1 LLFLEEALDLLS
13 APAYP
18 VEKSLER
25 VLQLGLDVGKALRA
39 CRTKGVMGS
48 MRTHTGARIF
58 ALYWS
63 RGIEPGLGRLSAT
76 LALKRASGVIT
87 PLKVFI
93 SCLIV
98 YLRVFLARKT
108 RVARRLISTPGMV

>member
-1 LLFLEEALDLLS
+1 LLFLEEALDLLFT
-13 APAYP
+13 PAYP
-18 VEKSLER
+18 AEKSLER

-39 CRTKGVMGS
+39 CRTKGVMDS
-48 MRTHTGARIF
+48 MRIYTEARVF

-63 RGIEPGLGRLSAT
+63 RGIELRLGCLSAT
-76 LALKRASGVIT
+76 LVSKRNSGIIT

-98 YLRVFLARKT
+98 
-108 RVARRLISTPGMV
+108 